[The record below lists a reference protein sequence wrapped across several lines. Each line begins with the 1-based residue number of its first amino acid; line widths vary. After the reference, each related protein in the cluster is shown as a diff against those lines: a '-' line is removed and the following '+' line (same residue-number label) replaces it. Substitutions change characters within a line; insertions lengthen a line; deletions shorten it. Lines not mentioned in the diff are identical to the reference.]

1 MLHDIDRE
9 ATKIPALSSG
19 KMDKYKYPTGKRRLP
34 SDQGRI
40 IEQAKITYS
49 LLEKASEKQTKTIE
63 EQGEKQIRAIEDNEK
78 QLDNNIPGN
87 KLLLSKEREIFKNI
101 YNKRLNK
108 IDELS
113 KKVDYANLK
122 FIVNSTD

>member
-1 MLHDIDRE
+1 M
-9 ATKIPALSSG
+9 
-19 KMDKYKYPTGKRRLP
+19 
-34 SDQGRI
+34 
-40 IEQAKITYS
+40 
-49 LLEKASEKQTKTIE
+49 
-63 EQGEKQIRAIEDNEK
+63 
-78 QLDNNIPGN
+78 

>member
-1 MLHDIDRE
+1 MLHDIDTE

-19 KMDKYKYPTGKRRLP
+19 KMDKYKYLTGKRRLP
-34 SDQGRI
+34 YDQGRV
-40 IEQAKITYS
+40 IEEAKIKYS

-63 EQGEKQIRAIEDNEK
+63 EQGEKQIRAIEDNKK

-87 KLLLSKEREIFKNI
+87 KLLLSKEREIFKNT